1 MLSAVEGV
9 GVQGQGGQGHGDED
23 EQQTGQLVLLVHW
36 RVI

>member
-23 EQQTGQLVLLVHW
+23 EQQTGQLVLLVH
-36 RVI
+36 